1 MEFKDKTAV
10 ELLIKNIMDAVDK
23 KCAKLRY
30 DKTFPAVVYGKDE
43 KGKYLIPYEGRLRA
57 ISSGLSEELKNGQKV
72 WVKIPCGTL
81 REMHIC
87 NIRK

>member
-1 MEFKDKTAV
+1 MDYVNTIVNEVLRAIDN
-10 ELLIKNIMDAVDK
+10 KN
-23 KCAKLRY
+23 AKLRY
-30 DKTFPAVVYGKDE
+30 DKTFPAVIYGKDE